1 MTRIQALTEN
11 ASLFEIVDHPST
23 PFLFTEYRHSL
34 ISISRE
40 IENCVMEIRTPARV
54 LAGFQKL
61 SFFLPHVERYRKI
74 AQNAESVWIFG
85 VPDITPPEIPGIEY
99 ALLPPD
105 HLLIQEWFLV
115 VESAEYFSALVAK
128 DLSGL
133 EVPHAE
139 RMFRGIWTF
148 DAELVNQLQRLLSHL
163 VGLTPLGY
171 DLDER
176 DYGSQMRHVSR
187 IANDL
192 IQTLEKRNTQLIEAQ
207 QLHKQLL
214 QMLVHDLRNPLS
226 GIMGYVDL
234 IERAVQ
240 RGGDSSEI
248 LEFIERARIGNV
260 QLNILIENILDLNRL
275 QVGAFP
281 VNKEV
286 ITLDPLFEAMQH
298 QFLGM
303 AQLHDNTLQV
313 DLASPDLTVAADR
326 NVLTRILSNLLS
338 NAIRHTRQ
346 GEVHLEAKR
355 DQRRGCTQIAV
366 MDTGEGIAP
375 NDISRIFDP
384 YYQVVNLR
392 TKGAAGL
399 GLTFCKQAVEAQG
412 GVIWV
417 ESEIGKG
424 SAFHIRLPRM

>member
-1 MTRIQALTEN
+1 MTRLQALTEN
-11 ASLFEIVDHPST
+11 ASLFEIVDYPTT
-23 PFLFTEYRHSL
+23 PFLFTEHRHSL

-40 IENCVMEIRTPARV
+40 IENCVMEIRTPVRV
-54 LAGFQKL
+54 FAGFQKL
-61 SFFLPHVERYRKI
+61 SFFLPQLKRYREI
-74 AQNAESVWIFG
+74 AQKAESVWVFG
-85 VPDITPPEIPGIEY
+85 VPDITPPDIPGIEY
-99 ALLPPD
+99 ALLPHD
-105 HLLIQEWFLV
+105 HLLTQEWFLV

-133 EVPHAE
+133 ELPQTE

-148 DAELVNQLQRLLSHL
+148 DPDLVNQVQRRLSHL
-163 VGLTPLGY
+163 VGLTPLDY
-171 DLDER
+171 DFDER
-176 DYGSQMRHVSR
+176 DYGSQMHHVSR

-207 QLHKQLL
+207 QLHEQLV

-240 RGGDSSEI
+240 RGGEDSEI
-248 LEFIERARIGNV
+248 LEFIERARIGNA
-260 QLNILIENILDLNRL
+260 QLNILIENMLDLNRL
-275 QVGAFP
+275 QVGTFP
-281 VNKEV
+281 VKKEV
-286 ITLDPLFEAMQH
+286 ITLGPLFEAIQR

-303 AQLHDNTLQV
+303 AQLHDNNLQV
-313 DLASPDLTVAADR
+313 TLASPDLTVSADR
-326 NVLTRILSNLLS
+326 NILTRILSNLLS
-338 NAIRHTRQ
+338 NAIRHTRK
-346 GEVHLEAKR
+346 GEVRLEAKR
-355 DQRRGCTQIAV
+355 DQRRGCTQITVA
-366 MDTGEGIAP
+366 DTGEGISP
-375 NDISRIFDP
+375 TEVNRIFDP
-384 YYQVVNLR
+384 YYQGENRR

-424 SAFHIRLPRM
+424 SAFHIRLPRI